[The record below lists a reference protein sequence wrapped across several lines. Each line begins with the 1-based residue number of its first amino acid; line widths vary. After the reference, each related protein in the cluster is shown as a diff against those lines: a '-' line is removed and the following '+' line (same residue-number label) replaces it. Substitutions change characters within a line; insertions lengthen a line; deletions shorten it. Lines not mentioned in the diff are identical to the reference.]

1 VNDPPPTPPTLPSAA
16 TARPQQP
23 EVETRAQ
30 FALVRV
36 HQEEFF
42 SGPLPPPDLLREYDK
57 IAPGCAQRI
66 IGMAEKEGDHRRTI
80 QRWKVKGGLAART
93 RGQYLGWSLALVIA
107 GLGACLIYSGR
118 ELTGFGALI
127 LAIAPLATPFL
138 LARAEARQQADI
150 ADALRGLIEHD
161 DEGQEDTLGEQQ
173 QLKP

>member
-1 VNDPPPTPPTLPSAA
+1 VNDPPTPPIPAAA
-16 TARPQQP
+16 TRPQQP
-23 EVETRAQ
+23 EVGTRANEQ

-36 HQEEFF
+36 QQESFF
-42 SGPLPPPDLLREYDK
+42 SGPLPPPELLREYDK

-66 IGMAEKEGDHRRTI
+66 IGMAEKEGDHRRAI
-80 QRWKVKGGLAART
+80 QKLKVRGGLAART
-93 RGQYLGWSLALVIA
+93 RGQYLGWSLAVVIA
-107 GLGACLIYSGR
+107 GLGAFLIYEGR

-161 DEGQEDTLGEQQ
+161 DEGQEGAPDEQK
-173 QLKP
+173 QLQP